1 MTKSNQAPIARS
13 RRPRRWPLRLAIVL
27 VLVAGTGFFA
37 RRALK
42 RQPLA
47 VQTVTVERGVVRDE
61 ISSSSAG
68 EIKAEQHATI
78 RAELSARIVAVRHR
92 RGDRVKKG
100 EAIVT
105 LDGADLAAKFS
116 QAEAALK
123 AQRAQAAQAA
133 AHAEAAQRT
142 ADRAKK
148 LAERGAETTKAA
160 DDAVA
165 NSTEAEAAAG
175 SSRALLSQAEAS
187 LDVARVA
194 KGKTVLTAPFDGL
207 LVDVAFDAGDHVQAG
222 AAIFEIVDDSR
233 LHVEAMIDETDIGRV
248 RLGQPAA
255 LRLDALPE
263 GAIAGRVSLLGPV
276 VKKDDKGAR
285 ALPIEV
291 DVADMKD
298 AVSKGLRPG
307 MSANIDIKVA
317 EKAEVLNLP
326 TNVIVGRGTKR
337 TVYLIKEGVARE
349 QPVTIGIS
357 NWERCEVISGVSA
370 GDLVI
375 GNLNVK
381 DLADGVPVRP
391 EGHTQ

>member
-1 MTKSNQAPIARS
+1 MTASNHVPVARA
-13 RRPRRWPLRLAIVL
+13 RRGRRWPLRLAIVL
-27 VLVAGTGFFA
+27 ALVGGTGFFA

-42 RQPLA
+42 RQPLP
-47 VQTVTVERGVVRDE
+47 VQTVTVERSAVRDE
-61 ISSSSAG
+61 VSSSSAG

-78 RAELSARIVAVRHR
+78 RAELSARVVAVRR
-92 RGDRVKKG
+92 QRGDRVKKG
-100 EAIVT
+100 DAIVA
-105 LDGADLAAKFS
+105 LDGADLAARLT
-116 QAEAALK
+116 QAEAALR

-133 AHAEAAQRT
+133 AHADAAQKT

-165 NSTEAEAAAG
+165 TSTEAEAAAS

-207 LVDVAFDAGDHVQAG
+207 LVDVACDVGDHVQAG

-248 RLGQPAA
+248 RIGQPAV
-255 LRLDALPE
+255 LRLDALPD
-263 GAIAGRVSLLGPV
+263 GTVPGRVSLLGPV

-291 DVADMKD
+291 EVVDMKE

-317 EKAEVLNLP
+317 EKADVLNLP
-326 TNVIVGRGTKR
+326 TNVVVGRGTKR
-337 TVYLIKEGVARE
+337 TVYLVKDGVARE

-357 NWERCEVISGVSA
+357 NWERCEVISGVSV
-370 GDLVI
+370 GDMVVA
-375 GNLNVK
+375 NLNVK
-381 DLADGVPVRP
+381 NLADGVPVRP
-391 EGHTQ
+391 EGRSP